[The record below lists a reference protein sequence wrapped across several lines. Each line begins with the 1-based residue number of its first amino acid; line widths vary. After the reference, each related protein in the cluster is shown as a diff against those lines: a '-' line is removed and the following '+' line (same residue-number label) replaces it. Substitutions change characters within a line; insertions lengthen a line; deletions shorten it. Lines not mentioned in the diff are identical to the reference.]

1 MTNREFYKEQILDV
15 VCDGWSSFALDKRTN
30 KVIPCDS
37 CNCDFC
43 AFDNEEYKCR
53 EITKKWANSE
63 YIIKAKITENEKRLL
78 ELVNPE
84 FKYIARQD
92 NGMLTAYMYRPEKDS
107 YQGFWRGDEGT
118 FKRFSINQILFVDV
132 KFDMTQWEDREPWL
146 IDDLKKL
153 EIRKEDGEN
162 DN

>member
-30 KVIPCDS
+30 KVIPCDG

-43 AFDNEEYKCR
+43 AFDNEEYKCS

-92 NGMLTAYMYRPEKDS
+92 NGILTAYMYRPEKDS

-132 KFDMTQWEDREPWL
+132 KFDMIQWEDRKPWL

>member
-1 MTNREFYKEQILDV
+1 MRNINV
-15 VCDGWSSFALDKRTN
+15 A
-30 KVIPCDS
+30 
-37 CNCDFC
+37 
-43 AFDNEEYKCR
+43 

-132 KFDMTQWEDREPWL
+132 K
-146 IDDLKKL
+146 I
-153 EIRKEDGEN
+153 
-162 DN
+162 